1 MSENMTRIQCYI
13 DSELDEKLEELAS
26 QLKMSKSEIIRQ
38 SIRDFLKMKKTD
50 VEDPLMGI
58 IGLGRSGLHDVSEN
72 HDKYLAESKLK

>member
-38 SIRDFLKMKKTD
+38 SIRDFLKMKETD
-50 VEDPLMGI
+50 IEDPLMGI
-58 IGLGRSGLHDVSEN
+58 IGLGRSGLHDISEN

>member
-1 MSENMTRIQCYI
+1 MTRIQCYI

-38 SIRDFLKMKKTD
+38 SIRDFLKMKETD
-50 VEDPLMGI
+50 IEDPLMGI
-58 IGLGRSGLHDVSEN
+58 IGLGRSDLHDISEN

>member
-13 DSELDEKLEELAS
+13 DSELDENLEELAS

-50 VEDPLMGI
+50 AEDPLMGI

>member
-13 DSELDEKLEELAS
+13 DLELDENLEELAS

-50 VEDPLMGI
+50 AGDPLMGI

-72 HDKYLAESKLK
+72 HDKYLADSKLK